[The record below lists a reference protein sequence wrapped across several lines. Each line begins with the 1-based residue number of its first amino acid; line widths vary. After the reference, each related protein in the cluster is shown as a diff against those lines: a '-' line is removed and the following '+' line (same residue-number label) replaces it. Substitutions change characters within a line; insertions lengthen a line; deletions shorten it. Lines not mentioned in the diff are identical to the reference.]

1 MNVESARAEFREV
14 TPNGKVPL
22 INLSLGMHTNNTAM
36 IMCILHRNPQQPT
49 EWSVTGVERPAMG
62 KHFEDCMPAIREEVD
77 KFVDEGLK
85 CERVLTMDATFNM
98 QKNDSASLP
107 PEVKAVQVAL
117 GWTYPGDCDFDTSI
131 ICLDKNRQ

>member
-49 EWSVTGVERPAMG
+49 EWSVSTLKTVCPPFAKKSTNLWM
-62 KHFEDCMPAIREEVD
+62 KASSARE
-77 KFVDEGLK
+77 
-85 CERVLTMDATFNM
+85 
-98 QKNDSASLP
+98 
-107 PEVKAVQVAL
+107 
-117 GWTYPGDCDFDTSI
+117 Y
-131 ICLDKNRQ
+131 